1 MSSEKVIDVREG
13 DEWTMWP
20 GDAGMYQYRN
30 GTYRYIDDAH
40 ISKGWGSL
48 KKDSVEVSIPGCA
61 AKAILLSWGYTLT
74 PVEGEKCQPKATS
87 PVLTAEASGNAR
99 LVKETPPDFP
109 TANGGKAELPKPA
122 PQENKN
128 DEKSCFRDVVPVVDA
143 QARANAAHAHE
154 RLHEAWKRI
163 TALESRLAAVE
174 PAPKPAAMVVKAP
187 TVAKTPGLFTDAEMR
202 MIHARDHAWRAALAE
217 AGITIA
223 DEIQPSTKSR
233 PAN

>member
-109 TANGGKAELPKPA
+109 TANSGKAELPKPA

-163 TALESRLAAVE
+163 TALESRLAAVAA
-174 PAPKPAAMVVKAP
+174 APKPAAMVVKAP
-187 TVAKTPGLFTDAEMR
+187 KPPVYGDGDWLAGVQWEAKRWVSELTSQGFTVAD
-202 MIHARDHAWRAALAE
+202 DN
-217 AGITIA
+217 
-223 DEIQPSTKSR
+223 STQH
-233 PAN
+233 

>member
-1 MSSEKVIDVREG
+1 MKTIDVMVG
-13 DEWTMWP
+13 DGWTSKP
-20 GDAGMYQYRN
+20 GHAWLFQYRRGIN
-30 GTYRYIDDAH
+30 FHVVGERDH
-40 ISKGWGSL
+40 WVPS
-48 KKDSVEVSIPGCA
+48 EVHRHTEEQDIPGHLA
-61 AKAILLSWGYTLT
+61 EELLKAWGYHLT

-109 TANGGKAELPKPA
+109 TANSGKAELPKPA

-163 TALESRLAAVE
+163 TALESRLAAVAA
-174 PAPKPAAMVVKAP
+174 APKPAAMVVKAP
-187 TVAKTPGLFTDAEMR
+187 KPPVYGDGDWLAGVQWEAKRWVSELTSQGFTVAD
-202 MIHARDHAWRAALAE
+202 DN
-217 AGITIA
+217 
-223 DEIQPSTKSR
+223 STQH
-233 PAN
+233 

>member
-1 MSSEKVIDVREG
+1 MKTIDVMVG
-13 DEWTMWP
+13 DGWTSKP
-20 GDAGMYQYRN
+20 GHAWLFQYRRGIN
-30 GTYRYIDDAH
+30 FRVVGERDH
-40 ISKGWGSL
+40 WVPS
-48 KKDSVEVSIPGCA
+48 EVHRHTEEQDIPGHLA
-61 AKAILLSWGYTLT
+61 EELLKAWGYHLT

-109 TANGGKAELPKPA
+109 TANSGKAELPKPA

-163 TALESRLAAVE
+163 TALESRLAAVAA
-174 PAPKPAAMVVKAP
+174 APKPAAMVVKAP
-187 TVAKTPGLFTDAEMR
+187 KPPVYGDGDWLAGVQWEAKRWVSELTSQGFTVAD
-202 MIHARDHAWRAALAE
+202 DN
-217 AGITIA
+217 
-223 DEIQPSTKSR
+223 STQH
-233 PAN
+233 